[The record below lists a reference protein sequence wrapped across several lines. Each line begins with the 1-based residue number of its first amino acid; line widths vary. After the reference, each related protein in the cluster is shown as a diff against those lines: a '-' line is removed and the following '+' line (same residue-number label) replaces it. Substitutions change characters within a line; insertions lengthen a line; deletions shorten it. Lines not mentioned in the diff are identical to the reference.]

1 MLSTKNFTQEQIK
14 DINRVNIINLIRAT
28 KTTTKQEV
36 AKQLDLSIPT
46 VTTNINALL
55 VEGLIEELGVAKST
69 GGRKPVILGFKKN
82 ARYAFGVSVA
92 PHGVMIR
99 MINLENEVIEED
111 AFDYESLDQTLSEV
125 TVLIHQYLDK
135 HKVTKD
141 RILGVGISLPGVVDD
156 EALVLEKAPNLN
168 VKDYH
173 FKGFEKTI
181 GLKVWIENEA
191 NVAAFAEQKVGKAQG
206 IDNLVYI
213 SITEGIGTG
222 IIIKSHIY
230 KSNQKKAGEFG
241 HMRITTESIQCNCGR
256 SGCWEMYASKDALMR
271 QYKEATHVEAEGVHK
286 IFEQY
291 SSGDVQ
297 AAKVLETYVQYL
309 FYGIE
314 NIVLGLNPD
323 YVVIGGDF
331 GKYATPLKKI
341 IDTFENG
348 RHGRVVYEG
357 TEIMFTAL
365 EDKGSLV
372 GSALLPLEVLFNYN
386 QSVI

>member
-1 MLSTKNFTQEQIK
+1 MLSTKSFTQEQIK
-14 DINRVNIINLIRAT
+14 DINRVNIINLIKASR
-28 KTTTKQEV
+28 TTTKQEI
-36 AKQLDLSIPT
+36 AKNLDLSIPT

-55 VEGLIEELGVAKST
+55 QEGLIEEMGVAKST
-69 GGRKPVILGFKKN
+69 GGRKPMILGFKKD

-92 PHGVMIR
+92 PHGVMLR
-99 MINLENEVIEED
+99 MINLDNEIIEETD
-111 AFDYESLDQTLSEV
+111 FNYQGLDPTLEKV
-125 TVLIHQYLDK
+125 RQLIDQYLERHQIQK
-135 HKVTKD
+135 KQV
-141 RILGVGISLPGVVDD
+141 LGVGISLPGVVDD
-156 EALVLEKAPNLN
+156 EALILEKAPNIR

-173 FKGFEKTI
+173 FKGFEEKL
-181 GLKVWIENEA
+181 GLSVWIENEA
-191 NVAAFAEQKVGKAQG
+191 NVAAFAEQKVGNAIG

-241 HMRITTESIQCNCGR
+241 HMRITTEDLLCNCGR
-256 SGCWEMYASKDALMR
+256 NGCWELYASKDALIR
-271 QYKEATHVEAEGVHK
+271 YYKDISNNEIDDVDVVFKAYDQGDEQATKA
-286 IFEQY
+286 
-291 SSGDVQ
+291 
-297 AAKVLETYVQYL
+297 LNTYVKYL

-331 GKYATPLKKI
+331 GKYAKSLKRV
-341 IDTFENG
+341 IDNIEKSDQ
-348 RHGRVVYEG
+348 GRVVYEG
-357 TEIMFTAL
+357 TEIIFTAL

-372 GSALLPLEVLFNYN
+372 GSALLPLEELFNYN